1 MGQDWQQSAQYKA
14 MHQLLVA
21 LLQWLQII
29 ESCQGEA
36 LD

>member
-21 LLQWLQII
+21 LLQWHVII
-29 ESCQGEA
+29 VSCLGEV